1 MKIVADDFEGGS
13 RLQYGGG
20 KFSTEEKNEYMESYY
35 GIIEARKAG
44 DTEKEKAYADKL
56 LDSLHNYVKDEIAD
70 LADKEKETARLIEE
84 GSVENE
90 SQAENMLYTPDDI
103 VSMNKDLEDIF
114 NSSIKSE
121 ETNYIQKVNLV
132 SIQCSLLFTKYAK
145 NKTHPS
151 LLDNAVVFASIP
163 NIPNIPNI
171 PIPNAIKNG
180 SYKNYIE
187 LKKDIIK
194 NMGNTSNFSLHAP
207 QHIEGYS
214 NQPFDTYYL
223 VNILP
228 YISIT
233 EMMDAWFTKGIWMIG
248 FSTRYHF
255 TDGSRQWY
263 SPITFLFHDTLHAVN
278 AFECYGSG
286 IGIGKKPPK
295 KMNDKTT
302 KALAAKHNFIKNFY
316 EYVKDEYKD
325 KKDVLYSIKIIIFT
339 AFHEEINDCDKYF
352 GNVSDNVSG
361 FKESLWKLLKGYYFS
376 RIEDKNDLYLLL
388 PARIRNNNNS
398 DVVTSYIQECIH
410 NYSVALNDY
419 QKEQGMK
426 FLSGGKKTKKRKLKT
441 TKKTIKTRR

>member
-1 MKIVADDFEGGS
+1 
-13 RLQYGGG
+13 
-20 KFSTEEKNEYMESYY
+20 MESYY
-35 GIIEARKAG
+35 GIIDARKAG
-44 DTEKEKAYADKL
+44 DKEKEKEYADKL
-56 LDSLHNYVKDEIAD
+56 LESLHNYVKDEIAD

-151 LLDNAVVFASIP
+151 FSDNQGVASIP
-163 NIPNIPNI
+163 E
-171 PIPNAIKNG
+171 AIKNG
-180 SYKNYIE
+180 SYKNYSN
-187 LKKDIIK
+187 LKTNIKK
-194 NMGNTSNFSLHAP
+194 NMGNTSNFSLHALE
-207 QHIEGYS
+207 HIEGYKHIEGYN

-248 FSTRYHF
+248 FSTRYQF
-255 TDGSRQWY
+255 TDGSRSWY
-263 SPITFLFHDTLHAVN
+263 SPITFLFHDTLHVVN
-278 AFECYGSG
+278 VFECYGSE
-286 IGIGKKPPK
+286 IGIGDKLK
-295 KMNDKTT
+295 KMNAKIT

-316 EYVKDEYKD
+316 EYVKDKYND
-325 KKDVLYSIKIIIFT
+325 KKEVLYSIKIIIFT
-339 AFHEEINDCDKYF
+339 AFHEDTNDCNTYF
-352 GNVSDNVSG
+352 GNADNVSE
-361 FKESLWKLLKGYYFS
+361 FEKSLLKLFKRYNYS
-376 RIEDKNDLYLLL
+376 RFEDKNDLYLLL
-388 PARIRNNNNS
+388 PARIRKEENS
-398 DVVTSYIQECIH
+398 EVVDSYIQECIR

-441 TKKTIKTRR
+441 IKKTIKTRR

>member
-13 RLQYGGG
+13 TLQHGGR
-20 KFSTEEKNEYMESYY
+20 KFNTEEKNKYMESYY
-35 GIIEARKAG
+35 GIIDARKAG
-44 DTEKEKAYADKL
+44 DKEKEKEYADKL
-56 LDSLHNYVKDEIAD
+56 LESLHNYVKDEIAD

-151 LLDNAVVFASIP
+151 FSDNVGVFASIP
-163 NIPNIPNI
+163 E
-171 PIPNAIKNG
+171 AIKNG
-180 SYKNYIE
+180 SYKNYSN
-187 LKKDIIK
+187 LKTNIKK
-194 NMGNTSNFSLHAP
+194 NMGNISNFSLHALE
-207 QHIEGYS
+207 HIEGYKHIKGYN

-248 FSTRYHF
+248 FSTRYQF
-255 TDGSRQWY
+255 TDGSTSWF
-263 SPITFLFHDTLHAVN
+263 SPIAFLFHDTLHAVG
-278 AFECYGSG
+278 AFDCYGSG
-286 IGIGKKPPK
+286 IGIGSKPK
-295 KMNDKTT
+295 KINDK
-302 KALAAKHNFIKNFY
+302 KGRIAANHNFIKNFY
-316 EYVKDEYKD
+316 EYVKDKYKD
-325 KKDVLYSIKIIIFT
+325 KKDVSLLYSIKFIIFI
-339 AFHEEINDCDKYF
+339 AIHEQDRDCNKYF
-352 GNVSDNVSG
+352 SNVSDKLTV
-361 FKESLWKLLKGYYFS
+361 FKESLWKLYEQNYS
-376 RIEDKNDLYLLL
+376 RRIKDKNDLYLLL
-388 PARIRNNNNS
+388 PARIRNEENS
-398 DVVTSYIQECIH
+398 EEVVTSYIQECIH

-419 QKEQGMK
+419 QKEKNMK